1 MKRVGMWCVL
11 ATAALVCL
19 TSGGAAPRN
28 QLSDFMRVK
37 LKHSQLVIEGLVLA
51 DFDKI
56 AKNSQDMSLLSL
68 AETWQVLQT
77 PQYIA
82 YSRKFRNAT
91 DALSDAAKKK
101 DLDKATE
108 AYNLVTT
115 RCVECHKYVRDVRM
129 ARLD

>member
-1 MKRVGMWCVL
+1 MKRAGTLCVL
-11 ATAALVCL
+11 TLAVLICA

-37 LKHSQLVIEGLVLA
+37 LKHSQLVIEGLVLG

-77 PQYIA
+77 PQYIE
-82 YSRKFRNAT
+82 YSRKFRKAA
-91 DALSDAAKKK
+91 DALSEAAKKK
-101 DLDKATE
+101 DLDGATE
-108 AYNLVTT
+108 AYNLVTI
-115 RCVECHKYVRDVRM
+115 RCVECHKYVRDTRM